1 MFRFIY
7 LVLCTCSLH
16 SNLWRYTDL
25 TVATV
30 YAKSY
35 TWSSGKDSDS
45 KASSALDV
53 KLRDGNDHTH
63 PAFQDPTLILI
74 GTPWGVNLATALQA
88 ISLSDPLFIQTMRVK
103 DIQEDQA
110 TVIVQQKEDWTKSV
124 EKTIK
129 FDDVPYTY
137 CYPEKGM

>member
-1 MFRFIY
+1 MYIP
-7 LVLCTCSLH
+7 LCEDSDH
-16 SNLWRYTDL
+16 

-30 YAKSY
+30 YAKPY
-35 TWSSGKDSDS
+35 AWSSGKDSDP

-53 KLRDGNDHTH
+53 KLKDVNDHT
-63 PAFQDPTLILI
+63 PAFQNPTLILI

-88 ISLSDPLFIQTMRVK
+88 ISLSDPLYIQTMRVK